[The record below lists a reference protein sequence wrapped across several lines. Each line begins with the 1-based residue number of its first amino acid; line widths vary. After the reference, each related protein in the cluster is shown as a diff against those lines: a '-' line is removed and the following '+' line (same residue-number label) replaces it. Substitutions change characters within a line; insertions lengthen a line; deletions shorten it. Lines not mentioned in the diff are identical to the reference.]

1 MKTFRILPWYFLLLI
16 LGLCVAIMTTTEG
29 MLVDNEQVVNSSYTH
44 ATGIALLKKR
54 ASEYINNAAKTKKP
68 MCAVFVSDSYKTRNM
83 TKVRDDLNKNTKVD
97 YLLFTSYDDTK
108 TNVILQ
114 SISVAKLSAQ
124 NPVNPLVVLVANGAY
139 KPTSNPNQ
147 TYIGDTT
154 RFNEVKK
161 IIDKYTTK

>member
-29 MLVDNEQVVNSSYTH
+29 MLVENEQVVNSSYTH
-44 ATGIALLKKR
+44 DAGITLLKKR
-54 ASEYINNAAKTKKP
+54 AGDFIANTAKTKKP
-68 MCAVFVSDSYKTRNM
+68 MCAIFVSDSYKTRNM
-83 TKVRDDLNKNTKVD
+83 TNVRNDLNKNTKVD

-114 SISVAKLSAQ
+114 SISEAKLSAQ